1 MRSSLLLGVAFMVST
16 SAVASADD
24 AAVTASDSYSVLKYP
39 ETKTVNI
46 VDDQF
51 GVKVA
56 DPYRWL
62 EDDVRVSPAVAALP
76 GIFTPYTK
84 MPSLR
89 WK

>member
-62 EDDVRVSPAVAALP
+62 GRKFNRNL
-76 GIFTPYTK
+76 
-84 MPSLR
+84 LR
-89 WK
+89 TSRFQF